1 MMVTWFERKFDYS
14 TIQNIMPS
22 IIERLNG
29 TPVRVRHKMERID
42 PSIITLQLDGKWS
55 ILEQIGHLGDLEP
68 LWCGRLDDILNDENV
83 MRAADLGN
91 TQTNDANHNSQS
103 WQELL
108 ARFESLRN
116 ITIHRLQNLKE
127 EDVFKSSLHPR
138 LKTPMRTLDLFTF
151 VAEHDDHHLATMTA
165 LANRF
170 K

>member
-1 MMVTWFERKFDYS
+1 MVTWFERKFDFPAN
-14 TIQNIMPS
+14 QNIMPS
-22 IIERLNG
+22 IIERLDG
-29 TPVRVRHKMERID
+29 TSVRVRHKMERID
-42 PSIITLQLDGKWS
+42 PSIITLKLNGKWS

-68 LWCGRLDDILNDENV
+68 LWSDRLDDILNGEKV

-91 TQTNDANHNSQS
+91 SITNDANHNSRS
-103 WQELL
+103 WHDLL
-108 ARFESLRN
+108 ERFESLRN

-127 EDVFKSSLHPR
+127 EDTFRTSLHPR

-165 LANRF
+165 LANKF